1 MKPKNN
7 IIGEFTLIELLVVI
21 AIIAILAGM
30 LLPAL
35 NKARERARKAS
46 CISNLKQTALAAEL
60 YALDNDDTYPALSAM
75 GNYYKYDNPWWQ
87 FIEGGKYLPKN
98 FAACPDDTIYREFYD
113 FNKFTNDEGAGK
125 IRWTGFGR
133 ITYSWE
139 RTLGYYDQK
148 TQFYKAVKKNKLTR
162 PSSIGI
168 ILCVRGP
175 EKRKVWAAATSSVD
189 SCYGA
194 GGVVNLFNDEY
205 TLNHNSEIQVSF
217 ADGSARNVGKL
228 MATQTEN
235 IAHFTDK
242 HILERANIGYR

>member
-1 MKPKNN
+1 MKTKNN

-60 YALDNDDTYPALSAM
+60 YALDNDDIYPALSAK
-75 GNYYKYDNPWWQ
+75 GNHYKYDNPWWQ
-87 FIEGGKYLPKN
+87 FIEGSKYLPKN

-125 IRWTGFGR
+125 IRWTGFGK
-133 ITYSWE
+133 ITYGYE
-139 RTLGYYDQK
+139 RTLGFSDGTNLYI
-148 TQFYKAVKKNKLTR
+148 AVKKNKLTR

-175 EKRKVWAAATSSVD
+175 ENRKISSGTGTVD
-189 SCYGA
+189 SQYGLF
-194 GGVVNLFNDEY
+194 GVTELLNNSY
-205 TLNHNSEIQVSF
+205 KLNHNSEIQVSF

-242 HILERANIGYR
+242 HILNRANIGYR

>member
-1 MKPKNN
+1 MKNKNN

-60 YALDNDDTYPALSAM
+60 YTVDNDDTYPALSAM
-75 GNYYKYDNPWWQ
+75 DSYKSYDNPWWQ

-98 FAACPDDTIYREFYD
+98 FAACPDDTIKRTFYNW
-113 FNKFTNDEGAGK
+113 NKFTDVGK
-125 IRWTGFGR
+125 WEKFGR

-139 RTLGYYDQK
+139 RTLGYYDSSTK
-148 TQFYKAVKKNKLTR
+148 FYKAVKKNKLIR
-162 PSSIGI
+162 PSSVVLV
-168 ILCVRGP
+168 LCFKGP
-175 EKRKVWAAATSSVD
+175 ERRKVWESATSSVD
-189 SCYGA
+189 NCYGL
-194 GGVVNLFNDEY
+194 GGVANLHNNEY

-228 MATQTEN
+228 MATQAEN
-235 IAHFTDK
+235 TAHFEDK
-242 HILERANIGYR
+242 HILNRANIGYR